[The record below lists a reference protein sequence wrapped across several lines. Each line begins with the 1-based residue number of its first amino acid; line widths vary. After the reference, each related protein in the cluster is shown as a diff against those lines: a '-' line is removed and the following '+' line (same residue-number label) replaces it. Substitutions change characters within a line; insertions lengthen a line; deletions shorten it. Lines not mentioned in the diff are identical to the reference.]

1 MAQIALKRK
10 ENFSQAIHIFF
21 SSKKN
26 VNRLRKT
33 RLTQSPSIQ
42 LIINKIKLRLKTKP
56 HRLGNGAYGGGQ
68 EGDGARLHGARW
80 GLSPS
85 HAGRREGRPR
95 RKEERARPLDEEAG
109 TAPRHIARAPEQPP
123 KEQAQKK
130 ANGQAEN
137 ASPFTFLWQWKNGK
151 SRLSLTSR
159 GQDKNRRGCPP
170 RSSRPHSRK
179 AAHAPWLPSPPWQA
193 SRCWWPCRP
202 SIPVPYK

>member
-1 MAQIALKRK
+1 M
-10 ENFSQAIHIFF
+10 E
-21 SSKKN
+21 
-26 VNRLRKT
+26 
-33 RLTQSPSIQ
+33 LTE
-42 LIINKIKLRLKTKP
+42 
-56 HRLGNGAYGGGQ
+56 GGRRGTGQ
-68 EGDGARLHGARW
+68 GRMGPDG

-85 HAGRREGRPR
+85 HAERREGQPR

-109 TAPRHIARAPEQPP
+109 NSPRHIARAPEQPP

-151 SRLSLTSR
+151 IRLSLTSR

>member
-1 MAQIALKRK
+1 M
-10 ENFSQAIHIFF
+10 
-21 SSKKN
+21 
-26 VNRLRKT
+26 NRLRKT
-33 RLTQSPSIQ
+33 RLAQSSSIQ
-42 LIINKIKLRLKTKP
+42 LIINKKNLCPKTKP
-56 HRLGNGAYGGGQ
+56 HRLGNGAYGGGRRGTGQ
-68 EGDGARLHGARW
+68 GRMGPDGGYRLHTPEGAKA
-80 GLSPS
+80 G
-85 HAGRREGRPR
+85 HAEKRKGRAPLMRKREQP
-95 RKEERARPLDEEAG
+95 
-109 TAPRHIARAPEQPP
+109 PRHIARAPEQPP

-179 AAHAPWLPSPPWQA
+179 AAHAPWLPSLPWQA